1 MAQTNP
7 KSVVVVGGGAAGAT
21 IARTLS
27 AKLKASTATLTLV
40 TARPFALHFPAA
52 ARMTTTAEGRL
63 EDKVLIPYDN
73 LFLNG
78 NGTLKVGR
86 VIAIEHNKE
95 GQAGVLVLSSGER
108 VEYDILVLAPGSEW
122 KGPLEFPDDHA
133 AALEHIKT
141 WRRNFENANTV
152 ILAGGSARGCGMVL
166 RLHHPYGWLDVRL
179 CCPA

>member
-21 IARTLS
+21 IARILS

-78 NGTLKVGR
+78 NGILKVGR

-95 GQAGVLVLSSGER
+95 GQAGVVLLSGGER

-122 KGPLEFPDDHA
+122 KGPLDFPDDRA
-133 AALEHIKT
+133 PVLEHIKT

-152 ILAGGSARGCGMVL
+152 ILAGGSARGCGMVSPSPPPL
-166 RLHHPYGWLDVRL
+166 WL
-179 CCPA
+179 A